1 MESNLLGEER
11 VVIKH
16 SGDVR
21 GNIVAPRVSL
31 EDGTKIKGS
40 IKMEPKR
47 TKTSS
52 TNQEL
57 HSTEKPNAQLTGV
70 HAKIA

>member
-1 MESNLLGEER
+1 MEGDLLGEER
-11 VVIKH
+11 VIIKH

-21 GNIVAPRVSL
+21 DNIVVPRVSL
-31 EDGTKIKGS
+31 EDSTKIKGS
-40 IKMEPKR
+40 IKMEPKH

-57 HSTEKPNAQLTGV
+57 RSTKKPNAQLTGV
-70 HAKIA
+70 HVKIA